1 MRSLFLRSAQRILA
15 AQYFQENL
23 IFHVQFFSLLSI
35 ALNRNGDEPPPMK
48 RPVMNL
54 SNPDHFALL
63 SRLPDEGKVVFA
75 ARCARLAVQILNG
88 MSFPIAAADRAELEK
103 VVRLAEETATRWV
116 EPTEFK
122 LALRDLGHLAF
133 ISPAPLGFHSDVVLS
148 YVAHAV
154 YAAGLTVLTG
164 STAHAQDALD
174 YTLEAA
180 RAAGAADVEASVREG
195 LYSLRRLTVVS
206 TPIDPA
212 SKTARNT
219 IFA

>member
-1 MRSLFLRSAQRILA
+1 LRSALRILA
-15 AQYFQENL
+15 AQYFQENTIL
-23 IFHVQFFSLLSI
+23 DVQFFPVFAI
-35 ALNRNGDEPPPMK
+35 AVNRNRVDPRIK

-54 SNPDHFALL
+54 SNLDHFALL
-63 SRLPDEGKVVFA
+63 SRLPDEGKVAFA

-88 MSFPIAAADRAELEK
+88 MSLPIAATDRGELEK

-116 EPTEFK
+116 EPSEFK
-122 LALRDLGHLAF
+122 HALRDLGHLAF
-133 ISPAPLGFHSDVVLS
+133 TSPAPHDFYSDVVLS

-180 RAAGAADVEASVREG
+180 RAAGATDIEASVREG
-195 LYSLRRLTVVS
+195 LYSLRRLSVVS
-206 TPIDPA
+206 TPTDPA
-212 SKTARNT
+212 PKAAHNA